1 MGNNPEF
8 SFNNLVDE
16 TITPSFSRKL
26 KKELNSRDKNLKRN
40 KMIST
45 QEEKK
50 LVLSG
55 AFDPEATDGYATL
68 SEDFVQSLLQ
78 DFETYLRTEKIP

>member
-1 MGNNPEF
+1 
-8 SFNNLVDE
+8 
-16 TITPSFSRKL
+16 
-26 KKELNSRDKNLKRN
+26 
-40 KMIST
+40 MISA

-50 LVLSG
+50 FVLWG
-55 AFDPEATDGYATL
+55 AFDPEATDGSSTL